1 MYKQFLARPA
11 AVQIMKCLD
20 FYQMNACSLQYL
32 GFYCWICLT
41 KFKVFLFMH
50 KSYQI
55 KFPCHNI
62 EIIWKYISNNIFVRH
77 NQIKVYMHNSFF
89 RVYCLECLIWVF
101 LKFKS
106 KFESQIFKYKQDKE
120 FDFFLFCK
128 QSSILNG
135 IINKCVA
142 VV

>member
-1 MYKQFLARPA
+1 
-11 AVQIMKCLD
+11 
-20 FYQMNACSLQYL
+20 
-32 GFYCWICLT
+32 
-41 KFKVFLFMH
+41 
-50 KSYQI
+50 
-55 KFPCHNI
+55 
-62 EIIWKYISNNIFVRH
+62 
-77 NQIKVYMHNSFF
+77 MHNSFF
-89 RVYCLECLIWVF
+89 RVYCLECLIWVL

-120 FDFFLFCK
+120 FDFVLFCK